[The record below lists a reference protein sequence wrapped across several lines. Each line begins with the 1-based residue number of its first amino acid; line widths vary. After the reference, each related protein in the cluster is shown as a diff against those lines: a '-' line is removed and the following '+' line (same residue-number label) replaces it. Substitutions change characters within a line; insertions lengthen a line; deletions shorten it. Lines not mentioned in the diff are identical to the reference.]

1 MSRRIIRNHAL
12 AAASAIVVTGAL
24 LLAGCGR
31 DAATSE
37 QVAAAQAAA
46 DRAEAA
52 AQRAEK
58 AAGMARSSTSTPA
71 EPAPQATPEV
81 TEEDVQRA
89 LDNQDNQNQ

>member
-1 MSRRIIRNHAL
+1 MSRSINRNHTL
-12 AAASAIVVTGAL
+12 AAASAIVITGAL

-31 DAATSE
+31 DAANSE

-52 AQRAEK
+52 AERAEK
-58 AAGMARSSTSTPA
+58 AAGMVRSSSSVSA
-71 EPAPQATPEV
+71 EPSPSSTPEV